1 MTKRRFEKNLV
12 VLLFVGVLVV
22 FSFAQRDSKKMER
35 LYHSAKLLKKSKPA
49 DVASGP
55 LKPIGNKQ

>member
-12 VLLFVGVLVV
+12 AALFVLVLIA
-22 FSFAQRDSKKMER
+22 FSFAERDSKKMER
-35 LYHSAKLLKKSKPA
+35 LYTTAKALKKSKPA

-55 LKPIGNKQ
+55 LKPMGNKQ